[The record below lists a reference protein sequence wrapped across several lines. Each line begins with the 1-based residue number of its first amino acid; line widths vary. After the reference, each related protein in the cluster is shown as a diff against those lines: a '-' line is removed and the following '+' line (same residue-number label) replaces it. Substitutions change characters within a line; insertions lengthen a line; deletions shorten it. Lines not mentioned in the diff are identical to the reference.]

1 MQKLMQLRTHVDTA
15 YQWLWHKPLKNM
27 SLLEKSGAHAGQILW
42 VTARDLVLGRYN
54 LQAMSLVYTT
64 LLSLVPVLAIV
75 FALLKAFGVHEK
87 AEGLMLEFLA
97 PLGEQGQKITEQT
110 LGFVEQV
117 NVGVLSSVGLAFLIY
132 TLISTMQKV
141 EGAFNEIWRVQT
153 GRSISKR
160 FTEFVSI
167 GLLGPLAIFM
177 VLGVLATAL
186 GSDALGGMSDYPL
199 IQDLSKRATRLVPYL
214 VMIGMFS
221 AMYFVVPNT
230 RVSFGA
236 ALIGGTV
243 AGLLWVASG
252 WTFANFVVTSARYA
266 AIYSAFA
273 SLIFFIIWM
282 YVAWLIVLTGCSVAY
297 YFQNR
302 SHLSPKS
309 GVVNLTLLQ
318 MEQTALH
325 LLVLLQTAFR
335 QGGSA
340 LTFKQ
345 LTGKLH
351 IPEEILVDILVPLYE
366 GKYVMEGAGSK
377 RTLLPA
383 RAAELM
389 PLNQVVQLVR
399 AHAGK
404 DSLAK
409 TKALPY
415 QPIDELY
422 GQINQANTDLFGQK
436 TIADLLQADEKKNS

>member
-1 MQKLMQLRTHVDTA
+1 MQKLMQLRTHIDTA

-27 SLLEKSGAHAGQILW
+27 GLLERSGAHIGQIMW

-141 EGAFNEIWRVQT
+141 EGAFNDIWRVQT

-160 FTEFVSI
+160 LTEFLSI

-199 IQDLSKRATRLVPYL
+199 IQDISNQATRLVPYM

-221 AMYFVVPNT
+221 AMYLVVPNT
-230 RVSFGA
+230 KVSVGA

-302 SHLSPKS
+302 QHLSPKS

-345 LTGKLH
+345 LTNRLR
-351 IPEEILVDILVPLYE
+351 IPEEILTDILVPLYA
-366 GKYVMEGAGSK
+366 GKYVMEGAGTK

-383 RAAELM
+383 RTAELM
-389 PLNQVVQLVR
+389 PLKQVVHLIR
-399 AHAGK
+399 AHVGK
-404 DSLAK
+404 DSLSIS
-409 TKALPY
+409 KAVPY
-415 QPIDELY
+415 EPIETLY
-422 GQINQANTDLFGQK
+422 QEIDQTTESLFGDK
-436 TIADLLQADEKKNS
+436 TIADLLETEEK

>member
-1 MQKLMQLRTHVDTA
+1 MQKLMQLRTYIDTA

-27 SLLEKSGAHAGQILW
+27 GLLERSGAHLGQIMW

-141 EGAFNEIWRVQT
+141 EGAFNDIWRVQT

-160 FTEFVSI
+160 LTEFLSI

-199 IQDLSKRATRLVPYL
+199 IQDISNQATRLVPYM

-221 AMYFVVPNT
+221 AMYLVVPNT
-230 RVSFGA
+230 KVSVGA

-302 SHLSPKS
+302 QHLSPKS
-309 GVVNLTLLQ
+309 GVVTLTLLQ

-325 LLVLLQTAFR
+325 LLVLLQSAFR
-335 QGGSA
+335 QGGNA

-345 LTGKLH
+345 LTNRLR
-351 IPEEILVDILVPLYE
+351 IPEEILTDILAPLYA
-366 GKYVMEGAGSK
+366 GKYVMEGAGTK

-383 RAAELM
+383 RTAELM
-389 PLNQVVQLVR
+389 PLKQVVHLIR
-399 AHAGK
+399 AHVGK
-404 DSLAK
+404 DSLSIS
-409 TKALPY
+409 KAVPY
-415 QPIDELY
+415 EPIEELY
-422 GQINQANTDLFGQK
+422 QEIDQANESLFGDK
-436 TIADLLQADEKKNS
+436 TIADLLETEEK